1 MTGVGILLLTHH
13 GLGSALIE
21 AAHGVVG
28 PLSLH
33 VIAVE
38 FRNGDDAD
46 AVAHR
51 AAYHMREVDHGLG
64 VLILTDLYGSTP
76 SNIAAR
82 LVAQGTSVRRVS
94 GLNLPM
100 LLRVLNYCD
109 QSLDELA
116 LTAASGARNGV
127 VVDQA

>member
-1 MTGVGILLLTHH
+1 MNGVGILLLTHR
-13 GLGSALIE
+13 GLGKALIE
-21 AAHGVVG
+21 AAHDVVG

-38 FRNGDDAD
+38 FGSGDDSD

-51 AAYHMREVDHGLG
+51 AAYYMRELDHGNG
-64 VLILTDLYGSTP
+64 VLVLTDLYGSTP

-82 LVAQGTSVRRVS
+82 LVTQGTLVRRVS
-94 GLNLPM
+94 GVSLPM
-100 LLRVLNYCD
+100 LLRVLNYSE
-109 QSLDELA
+109 QTLDELV
-116 LTAASGARNGV
+116 LTAASGGRNGV